1 MHILNLNLQ
10 KRKYEIYKKFEL
22 DQIIFYIL
30 ITLGFYL
37 TYTPPSM
44 NSL

>member
-10 KRKYEIYKKFEL
+10 KRKYEIYKKSEL

-37 TYTPPSM
+37 TYTAPSM